1 MDYIIDYQ
9 RLLQSSKFLNLTYKR
24 VNECP
29 PNIFSTRQFVNS
41 CSSKNLIEHG
51 IFMTKKLYE
60 YNGICYDECPNG
72 SEKYDMN
79 LICKEI
85 NEYVKQSNIN
95 YIKEHYNEIRGD
107 IILQYLGDNYIRGT
121 VECIRASD
129 FSSYHLEV
137 TLEEEKISQM
147 MELKSSNL

>member
-9 RLLQSSKFLNLTYKR
+9 RLLQSYKFQNLTYKR

-29 PNIFSTRQFVNS
+29 PNKPYVIFSTRQCVSS

-60 YNGICYDECPNG
+60 YDGISYDECPNG
-72 SEKYDMN
+72 SEKDDMN

-85 NEYVKQSNIN
+85 NEYVK
-95 YIKEHYNEIRGD
+95 
-107 IILQYLGDNYIRGT
+107 
-121 VECIRASD
+121 
-129 FSSYHLEV
+129 
-137 TLEEEKISQM
+137 
-147 MELKSSNL
+147 